1 MEEKDSLFTTEDVA
15 IIFGNLRE
23 IHTFQEQFLDQLEIA
38 FRHGKNSKLFPVR
51 ELREFQG
58 NKIRKV
64 AETFQKNAKQ
74 FQIYSDYCNN
84 HPDAVNRLK
93 QLCGE
98 SVHETNGDQSQGA
111 KYKRFLEMC
120 RLKQVNIRLASFFQH
135 FHRI

>member
-1 MEEKDSLFTTEDVA
+1 MEEKGSLFTTEDDA

-23 IHTFQEQFLDQLEIA
+23 IHSFQEQFLDQLETA
-38 FRHGKNSKLFPVR
+38 FRHGKKSNLISVR
-51 ELREFQG
+51 YLHEFSG

-98 SVHETNGDQSQGA
+98 SIHETNSDQSQGA

-120 RLKQVNIRLASFFQH
+120 RLKQVNIRSVSLF
-135 FHRI
+135 